1 MDAELH
7 IMKLRDEIDK
17 LKKNRAAEVMA
28 LRTQIEQHKSEK
40 LSIQKELDKIKKPKI
55 NLSVSYK

>member
-1 MDAELH
+1 
-7 IMKLRDEIDK
+7 MKLRDEIDK